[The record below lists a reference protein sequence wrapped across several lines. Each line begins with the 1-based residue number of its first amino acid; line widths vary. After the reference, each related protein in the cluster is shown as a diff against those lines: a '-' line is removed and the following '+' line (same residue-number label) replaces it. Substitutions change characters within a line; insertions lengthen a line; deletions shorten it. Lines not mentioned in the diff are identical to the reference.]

1 MSTEQ
6 WPLRQDP
13 EAPVIF
19 AQSLLEDVGELAFVV
34 LDDDDDWF
42 ISDGSEFSED
52 MEVNRAQFVSLP
64 LHDAL
69 DRIPE
74 IAALAGL
81 PTGMAADWDPD
92 RRTWLLSSVADSD
105 NEAEDEEIRQARI
118 AAWTHPGSPVTEV
131 QVSTDLAE
139 IPTEAGTSA
148 GVVRQVVR
156 EQDGAWLFVS
166 FAVLEAEEFEVE
178 VLELEHVVRLYPDV
192 VGVLTAAPGQVYD
205 RAEPGSEWELV
216 EG

>member
-1 MSTEQ
+1 MGVTKPGQHVGASMSTEQ

-19 AQSLLEDVGELAFVV
+19 AQSLLEDAEALAFVV

-42 ISDGSEFSED
+42 ISDGSEFSDD

-69 DRIPE
+69 ERIPDLV
-74 IAALAGL
+74 ALAAL

-92 RRTWLLSSVADSD
+92 RRTWLLSSVAD
-105 NEAEDEEIRQARI
+105 
-118 AAWTHPGSPVTEV
+118 P
-131 QVSTDLAE
+131 
-139 IPTEAGTSA
+139 
-148 GVVRQVVR
+148 
-156 EQDGAWLFVS
+156 
-166 FAVLEAEEFEVE
+166 EAEEFEVE

-205 RAEPGSEWELV
+205 RAAPGDDWELV